1 MTGRPIPAARVMAR
15 LMRTEPWRYAANVTL
30 WVIIYLAPIVPGLL
44 TKWFF
49 DNLTGDAPAGLDV
62 PTLIALLLGYAVF
75 RVVNIFVAIWNDV
88 NFRFRMASRLR
99 INMMSRILEL
109 PGATAVPGSTGDAI
123 TRFREDVEQIEET
136 VSWTVDV
143 IGSILFSTVS
153 LWVLA
158 TIDAQLTLVVFA
170 PLIVVVVLAER
181 AGSMVERARRQARD
195 ATGEVTGAIGEIFGG
210 VQAVKLAGAED
221 RVVGHLRRLNQ
232 GRLKFMV
239 RDRVLEEGLEALFWN
254 TVNLGTGLVLLL
266 SADKIGQPGGLTV
279 GDFALFVYF
288 MGFITDNVHV
298 LGLFIARFR
307 QARVATDLMTG
318 LLGGAAPQRL
328 AEPVDLHLDDTD
340 PVITSSPAGPHERL
354 TLLETRGIT
363 YRHPDTGRGISEVD
377 LTIPA
382 GTFTVV
388 AGRIGSGK
396 TTLLRAV
403 LGLVVADA
411 GEVQWNGARV
421 IDPGAF
427 MVPPRAAYT
436 PQVPRLFSMTLRDNL
451 DLGLEHDDTQIAAAL
466 RTAVLDDDVADMPD
480 GLDTKVGPLGVRLS
494 GGQVQR
500 AATARALLR
509 RADLLVFDDL
519 SSALDVETERTL
531 WARLFADQDDVT
543 CLVVSHR
550 RAALRRADQIV
561 LLEEG
566 RVAAVGSLDHLLAT
580 SDVMRAIWSADQSSR
595 DTVEL
600 APVA

>member
-1 MTGRPIPAARVMAR
+1 MSDRPIPAARIMAK
-15 LMRTEPWRYAANVTL
+15 LLRTEPWRYLANVTL
-30 WVIIYLAPIVPGLL
+30 WVIIYLSPIVPGLL

-49 DNLTGDAPAGLDV
+49 DELTGDAPAGVTV

-75 RVVNIFVAIWNDV
+75 RVSNIFVAIWNDV
-88 NFRFRMASRLR
+88 NFRFRMSSRLR
-99 INMMSRILEL
+99 INLISRILEL
-109 PGATAVPGSTGDAI
+109 PGATAVPGSTGDAL

-136 VSWTVDV
+136 LSWTVDV
-143 IGSILFSTVS
+143 IGSIVFSTVA

-158 TIDAQLTLVVFA
+158 SIDAQLTLVVFA

-195 ATGEVTGAIGEIFGG
+195 ATSEVTGAIGEIFGG

-221 RVVGHLRRLNQ
+221 RAVGHLRRLNQ
-232 GRLKFMV
+232 ARLKFMV
-239 RDRVLEEGLEALFWN
+239 RDRVLEEGLDALFWN

-266 SADKIGQPGGLTV
+266 AADRIGQPDGITV

-288 MGFITDNVHV
+288 MGFITENVHV

-307 QARVATDLMTG
+307 QGRVAIDLMSG
-318 LLGGAAPQRL
+318 MLGGAPPRRL
-328 AEPVDLHLDDTD
+328 AERSDLHLGETE
-340 PVITSSPAGPHERL
+340 PVAAPPPAPMHERL
-354 TLLETRGIT
+354 ALLETRGLS
-363 YRHPDTGRGISEVD
+363 YRHPGTGRGITEVD
-377 LTIPA
+377 LIIPA
-382 GTFTVV
+382 GSFTVI

-396 TTLLRAV
+396 TTLLRTM
-403 LGLVVADA
+403 LGLVVPDS
-411 GEVQWNGARV
+411 GEIRWNGETV
-421 IDPGAF
+421 PDPGGF

-451 DLGLEHDDTQIAAAL
+451 DLGLDHAEVEIDSAL
-466 RTAVLDDDVADMPD
+466 RAAVLDEDVVDMPD

-531 WARLFADQDDVT
+531 WARLFADQSDVT

-561 LLEEG
+561 VLDDG
-566 RVAAVGSLDHLLAT
+566 AVAAVGTLDRLLAT
-580 SDVMRAIWSADQSSR
+580 NDVMRAIWSADQ
-595 DTVEL
+595 DAKDPAEL
-600 APVA
+600 VPVV

>member
-1 MTGRPIPAARVMAR
+1 MAR
-15 LMRTEPWRYAANVTL
+15 LMRTEPWRYLANVTL

-49 DNLTGDAPAGLDV
+49 DELTGDAPAGLDV
-62 PTLIALLLGYAVF
+62 TTLIALLIGYAVF
-75 RVVNIFVAIWNDV
+75 RVANIYVAIWNDV
-88 NFRFRMASRLR
+88 HFRFRMASRLR
-99 INMMSRILEL
+99 INLMSRILEL

-158 TIDAQLTLVVFA
+158 SIDAQLTLVVFA
-170 PLIVVVVLAER
+170 PLVVVVVLAER
-181 AGSMVERARRQARD
+181 AGSMVERARRQARE

-232 GRLKFMV
+232 ARQKVMV
-239 RDRVLEEGLEALFWN
+239 RDRVLEEGLDALFWN

-266 SADKIGQPGGLTV
+266 AADRIGQPGGLTV

-288 MGFITDNVHV
+288 MGFITENVHV

-318 LLGGAAPQRL
+318 LLGEAPPQRL
-328 AEPVDLHLDDTD
+328 AEPVDLHLKNA
-340 PVITSSPAGPHERL
+340 PPAVTSPPADGRQRL
-354 TLLETRGIT
+354 TALETRGLS
-363 YRHPDTGRGISEVD
+363 YRHPDTGRGISGVD

-382 GTFTVV
+382 GSFTVI

-396 TTLLRAV
+396 TTLLRAM
-403 LGLVVADA
+403 LGLVVPDA
-411 GEVQWNGARV
+411 GELRWNGERV
-421 IDPGAF
+421 TDPGEF

-451 DLGLEHDDTQIAAAL
+451 DLGLDHDDTEIAAAL
-466 RTAVLDDDVADMPD
+466 LTAVLDEDVVEMPD
-480 GLDTKVGPLGVRLS
+480 RLETKVGPLGVRLS

-519 SSALDVETERTL
+519 SSALDVETERVL
-531 WARLFADQDDVT
+531 WARLFADQSDVT

-561 LLEEG
+561 VLESG
-566 RVAAVGSLDHLLAT
+566 AVVAVGPLDRLLAT
-580 SDVMRAIWSADQSSR
+580 NDVMRAIWSADEASR
-595 DTVEL
+595 EPAEL
-600 APVA
+600 APVL